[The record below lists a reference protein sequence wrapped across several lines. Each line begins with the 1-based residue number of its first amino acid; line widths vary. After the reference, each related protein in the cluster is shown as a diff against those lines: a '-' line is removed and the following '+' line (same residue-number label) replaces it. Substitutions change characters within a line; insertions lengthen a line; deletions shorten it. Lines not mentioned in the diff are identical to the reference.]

1 MEKTLDFKVI
11 FYLLRK
17 KIIWLILA
25 AVIGGLGTF
34 MYTDNVVPKRYRAT
48 AQVYISNTQDLG
60 EISSTNISASRYF
73 ASTYRIILTS
83 DKAYTLLRE
92 MLNDNPEY
100 HKCSYKTSYNTNI
113 TVKDETEILQISV
126 TSRDPKLSVL
136 VCNTMMDVSKVLIAD
151 IFDDAGKAHSLGDA
165 KGSSKHISPNVET
178 STFIGASVA
187 LMAVAVLI
195 VFMALLDNRV
205 KDEADFVAKVNIPVL
220 GEVPSI
226 NEHEEE
232 KEGYYYYAYT
242 KKEEKS

>member
-17 KIIWLILA
+17 HLVWLVLA
-25 AVIGGLGTF
+25 AVIGGLATF
-34 MYTDNVVPKRYRAT
+34 MYTDNMIPKRYKAT

-60 EISSTNISASRYF
+60 EISYTNINASRSF

-83 DKAYTLLRE
+83 DKASSLLRE

-100 HKCSYKTSYNTNI
+100 HKCQYKTSYKTSVSI
-113 TVKDETEILQISV
+113 KDESEILQISI

-136 VCNTMMDVSKVLIAD
+136 VCNTMLEVSKVLIAD
-151 IFDDAGKAHSLGDA
+151 IFDDAGKAHPLGDA
-165 KGSSKHISPNVET
+165 RGSSKHISPNVE
-178 STFIGASVA
+178 STTLIGA
-187 LMAVAVLI
+187 LVAVLAVSVLL
-195 VFMALLDNRV
+195 VFFALLDNRV

-220 GEVPSI
+220 GEIPSI
-226 NEHEEE
+226 NEHDEG

-242 KKEEKS
+242 KKEEK

>member
-1 MEKTLDFKVI
+1 MEKALDFKVI

-17 KIIWLILA
+17 KIVLLIVA
-25 AVIGGLGTF
+25 AIIGGLVAF
-34 MYTDNVVPKRYRAT
+34 MYTDNMVPKRYSAT

-60 EISSTNISASRYF
+60 EISYTNLNASRSF

-83 DKAYTLLRE
+83 VKAATLLRD

-100 HKCSYKTSYNTNI
+100 HKCKYKTSYKTNV
-113 TVKDETEILQISV
+113 TVKDESEILTISV

-136 VCNTMMDVSKVLIAD
+136 VCNTMLDVSKVLIAD
-151 IFDDAGKAHSLGDA
+151 IFDDAGKSHPLGDA
-165 KGSSKHISPNVET
+165 RGSNKHISPNVET
-178 STFIGASVA
+178 CTLIGAFVA
-187 LMAVAVLI
+187 ALAVAAFV
-195 VFMALLDNRV
+195 VFFAMLDNRV
-205 KDEADFVAKVNIPVL
+205 KDEADFVSKVNIPVL

-226 NEHEEE
+226 NSDTDE